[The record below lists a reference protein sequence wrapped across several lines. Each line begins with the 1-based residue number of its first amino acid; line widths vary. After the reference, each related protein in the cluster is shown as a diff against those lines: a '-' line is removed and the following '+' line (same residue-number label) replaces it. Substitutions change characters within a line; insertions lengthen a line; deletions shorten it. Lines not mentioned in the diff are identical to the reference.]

1 MREVRSIPAVPVRR
15 ADAHKGD
22 FGRALVVGGSV
33 GLAGAPMLAA
43 AGALRSGAGLVEL
56 AVPWSVYLAAAAR
69 LPSALVVP
77 LEETPS
83 GQISMAA
90 DASQRQAEMLC
101 RRADAVAIG
110 PGLGT
115 GDGPSGAVGTFLQFS
130 EVSSLVVDADAL
142 NALAEAPALWDR
154 RRGQAAILTP
164 HPGEMARL
172 AGTTSEKVQA
182 DRVQAAVGLAR
193 ARRATVVLKGR
204 GTVVT
209 DGDRIFENTT
219 GSHGLARGGTGD
231 VLTGVL
237 AALLAQG
244 MDPFDAAVLGV
255 HAHGLAG
262 DLAQER
268 LGAMGMTADDV
279 VEALPAAW
287 KRLEGR

>member
-1 MREVRSIPAVPVRR
+1 MREVRSIPPLPVRR
-15 ADAHKGD
+15 AGAHKGD
-22 FGRALVVGGSV
+22 FGRALIVGGSV
-33 GLAGAPMLAA
+33 GLSGAPMLAA
-43 AGALRSGAGLVEL
+43 AAALRSGAGLVEL

-83 GQISMAA
+83 GQVSLAA
-90 DASQRQAEMLC
+90 DASQHLAEQLC

-115 GDGPSGAVGTFLQFS
+115 GEGPSGAVGTFLQFS
-130 EVSSLVVDADAL
+130 GVSRLVVDADAL
-142 NALAEAPALWDR
+142 NALAATPALWER

-172 AGTTSEKVQA
+172 AGTTTETVQSG
-182 DRVQAAVGLAR
+182 RVQAAADLAR
-193 ARRATVVLKGR
+193 ARNAVVVLKGR

-209 DGDRIFENTT
+209 DGDRVFENTS